1 MHKNKAIFVFFSCLI
16 IAIVPALLITEGATE
31 TRSDSRGANS
41 QTTAV
46 LDGTSFDPLLGYGGA
61 FISVVENA
69 LTVDSMIQ
77 KSSSVNTVE
86 GGTDGSTI
94 NTYIVQNGDTISGI
108 AEKFS
113 VSQNTIIWANDLRG
127 TRIRIGQELAILPIS
142 GVLHTVQKG
151 DTVKALAKKYAA
163 NEQDILGYNGIGDY
177 DTLAVGQEV
186 TVPYG
191 AIPKAVAVSKP
202 VVAKTTSTSNGYTAG
217 VWNNTQTIWSNG
229 VKTTALRNVN
239 GPNLDSYYISP
250 VSGYRK
256 SRGLHGNNAV
266 DWAAPSGTPV
276 VAAAAGTVTIA
287 KYGGWNGGYGK
298 YVVIKH
304 NNGTQ
309 TLYAHMS
316 SVSVYSGQS
325 VVAGQLVGRVGTTGN
340 STGNHLH
347 FEVRGAQNPFR

>member
-1 MHKNKAIFVFFSCLI
+1 VQNTKSITT
-16 IAIVPALLITEGATE
+16 TEG
-31 TRSDSRGANS
+31 GN
-41 QTTAV
+41 
-46 LDGTSFDPLLGYGGA
+46 
-61 FISVVENA
+61 
-69 LTVDSMIQ
+69 
-77 KSSSVNTVE
+77 
-86 GGTDGSTI
+86 DGSTI

-108 AEKFS
+108 ANKFS

-127 TRIRIGQELAILPIS
+127 SRIKIGQELAILPIS
-142 GVLHTVQKG
+142 GVLHTVSKG
-151 DTVKALAKKYAA
+151 DTVKALAEKYNA

-177 DTLAVGQEV
+177 DTLSIGSEL

-191 AIPKAVAVSKP
+191 TIPKPTVVTRTVSTPSASSKSTNSLSG
-202 VVAKTTSTSNGYTAG
+202 TTAR
-217 VWNNTQTIWSNG
+217 VWTNTKTIWSNG
-229 VKTTALRNVN
+229 VKTTALRNTN

-256 SRGLHGNNAV
+256 SRGLHGNNGV
-266 DWAAPSGTPV
+266 DWAAPKGTPV
-276 VAAAAGTVTIA
+276 VASAGGTVTIA

-304 NNGTQ
+304 GNGTQ

-316 SVSVYSGQS
+316 SVDVYSGQQL
-325 VVAGQLVGRVGTTGN
+325 VAGQLVGRVGTTGN